1 MADGLSAALT
11 EASPM
16 RSTQM
21 AACGAKKDAADQHL
35 KRVQLQAADLWKKV
49 TDDGP
54 CLLLS
59 NGGRFGCPTPLSLIS
74 WLDGRDPALRL
85 RILWAADGR
94 PGPRGSRTHRA
105 AEGDAGGGHRGEEQR
120 HEGQGG
126 EADAA
131 RGHQQSHRCSS
142 PYTAKPSDLS
152 LALGTNLAWEGV
164 GLEFCWEANEWSAG
178 TTGGADPSGE
188 GREKGHQSAFS
199 TAASSHIALALD
211 PPEPGPGPA

>member
-59 NGGRFGCPTPLSLIS
+59 NGGRFGCPPPPLPHLVARRARSC
-74 WLDGRDPALRL
+74 PE
-85 RILWAADGR
+85 AADSV
-94 PGPRGSRTHRA
+94 GS
-105 AEGDAGGGHRGEEQR
+105 
-120 HEGQGG
+120 
-126 EADAA
+126 
-131 RGHQQSHRCSS
+131 
-142 PYTAKPSDLS
+142 
-152 LALGTNLAWEGV
+152 
-164 GLEFCWEANEWSAG
+164 
-178 TTGGADPSGE
+178 
-188 GREKGHQSAFS
+188 
-199 TAASSHIALALD
+199 
-211 PPEPGPGPA
+211 